1 MSEDQMHPAVLHERL
16 NAHSRRL
23 EVLEKSQSDLADA
36 LTSIKASISQIKWL
50 AVGAILTLLSMEM
63 GWVEAIK
70 LAL

>member
-1 MSEDQMHPAVLHERL
+1 
-16 NAHSRRL
+16 L